1 MKMTVEID
9 CTPDEARQF
18 CGLPDVKPL
27 QAVVMAKIESNIL
40 EGMNAMSPE
49 SLLRAWMPF
58 SQQGPVAE
66 TLAAMFRPF
75 LLQQPPSQRET
86 DVSAA
91 GSETRSKP

>member
-9 CTPDEARQF
+9 CSPDEARQF

-27 QAVVMAKIESNIL
+27 QAAVMAQVERNIL
-40 EGMNAMSPE
+40 DSMNAMSPE
-49 SLLRAWMPF
+49 SLLRAWIPF
-58 SQQGPVAE
+58 AQQGPVAE

-75 LLQQPPSQRET
+75 LLQAQPHRET
-86 DVSAA
+86 DASAA

>member
-1 MKMTVEID
+1 MKMTIEVD

-27 QAVVMAKIESNIL
+27 QAAVMAKVERNIL

-58 SQQGPVAE
+58 SNQGPVAE

-75 LLQQPPSQRET
+75 LLQQPPSQRES